1 MKFIHYKFKI
11 WGEKMYSVIIADDEK
26 IIREFLKNE
35 LNWHKLGFQVK
46 GVAANGMEALE
57 LVEEYQPDLLLTD
70 IQMPYISG
78 IELARR
84 VREVNPFMDIAFL
97 TAYEEFTYAK
107 KAIQY
112 NVISYILKSQSE
124 EELEQ
129 EITKIKNKLDEKYF
143 QHTRSHNTSTEILYE
158 KRKNILKDIFFNHH
172 HQNIEEKLA
181 LLEFYQSDKNTD
193 YLLMLIRSYS
203 LETLLDEQLTNS
215 IINNI
220 LEKYGQYTSFSI
232 NNKILIFI
240 DDDLENIQNS
250 KQLIADEILQGLKKV
265 LNIAVR
271 ICVSQPF
278 SKISELIKSYDNMLL
293 AFKTESESPII
304 YAEAINIETPD
315 MLAKKAIQLIEKE
328 YHNPFLSV
336 IDISERLHISTSD
349 LSILLKKT
357 YSSSF
362 VKLLTAKR
370 MAVAKNYLLNTN
382 LKILEISELCGYND
396 QHYFSYCFKRHYG
409 VSPKKAREI
418 DNEKI

>member
-1 MKFIHYKFKI
+1 
-11 WGEKMYSVIIADDEK
+11 MYSVVIADDEK

-35 LNWHKLGFQVK
+35 LNWHELGFHIK
-46 GVAANGMEALE
+46 GVAANGIEALE

-112 NVISYILKSQSE
+112 NVISYILKSQSK

-129 EITKIKNKLDEKYF
+129 EIKKIKNKLDEKYS
-143 QHTRSHNTSTEILYE
+143 QHIKLHTPPIENLYE
-158 KRKNILKDIFFNHH
+158 KRKNILKNIFFNYHN
-172 HQNIEEKLA
+172 QNIDEKLP
-181 LLEFYQSDKNTD
+181 LLEAYQSNKNND
-193 YLLMLIRSYS
+193 YILMLIKSYHPG
-203 LETLLDEQLTNS
+203 TLINEQL
-215 IINNI
+215 INNI
-220 LEKYGQYTSFSI
+220 INGILERYGQFISFTI

-240 DDDLENIQNS
+240 DDDRKNIHHY
-250 KQLIADEILQGLKKV
+250 KQLIADEILQGLKKI
-265 LNIAVR
+265 LNIDVR
-271 ICVSQPF
+271 ICISQPF
-278 SKISELIKSYDNMLL
+278 SEISELMKAYNSMLS
-293 AFKTESESPII
+293 AFKTEIESPII

-315 MLAKKAIQLIEKE
+315 ILAKKAVQLIEEE
-328 YHNPFLSV
+328 YSNPFLSV
-336 IDISERLHISTSD
+336 IDISEKLHISTSY
-349 LSILLKKT
+349 LSILLKKI

-370 MAVAKNYLLNTN
+370 MSVAKNYLLNTN

-409 VSPKKAREI
+409 ISPKKAREI
-418 DNEKI
+418 NDEKNSL